1 MNHFKLLAFSSL
13 LLITTTDQAAESYPL
28 LRESYDP
35 ALQAQLQQLIGKRG
49 LQDAVDQQRLSVTL
63 VDLCD
68 QGKPRVASING
79 DVMEYAASLPKIAI
93 LLSAFVQIEQGIL
106 ELNDELEADLT
117 AMIRH
122 SSNPAAT
129 RVLDL
134 VGREEVLNILQ
145 SPKFKFYDERYDGGL
160 WVGKA
165 YSVKGAYHR
174 DPLNSISH
182 GATTM
187 QVARFYYLLD
197 SNSLVSPELT
207 LKMKQ
212 ILSEPAINHKFVKG
226 LNARP
231 GLTIYRKSGTWR
243 NFHADSALVESGE
256 CKYIIVALAQD
267 PNGGQWL
274 EDLASPLHDL
284 VVAKER
290 K

>member
-13 LLITTTDQAAESYPL
+13 LLITTNGLAAENFPGL
-28 LRESYDP
+28 WECHDP
-35 ALQAQLQQLIGKRG
+35 ALQMQLQQLIGERG
-49 LQDAVDQQRLSVTL
+49 LKDAVDQKRLAVTL

-68 QGKPRVASING
+68 QGKPKVASING

-106 ELNDELEADLT
+106 ELNDKLETDLT

-134 VGREEVLNILQ
+134 VGREELLNILQ
-145 SPKFKFYDERYDGGL
+145 SPKFKLYDERYDGGL

-165 YSVKGAYHR
+165 YSVRGAYHR

-197 SNSLVSPELT
+197 SNRLVSPELT
-207 LKMKQ
+207 VKMKQ

-284 VVAKER
+284 VVTKER

>member
-1 MNHFKLLAFSSL
+1 MTLISL
-13 LLITTTDQAAESYPL
+13 LLSTATGWSAE
-28 LRESYDP
+28 DFP
-35 ALQAQLQQLIGKRG
+35 ALRKSIDTVLQEQLQQVIEKAG
-49 LQDAVDQQRLSVTL
+49 LQNAVDQERLSVTL

-68 QGKPRVASING
+68 QDKPRVASING

-93 LLSAFVQIEQGIL
+93 LLTAFVQIEQGRL
-106 ELNDELEADLT
+106 DLNDNLETDLT

-134 VGREEVLNILQ
+134 VGREEVLSTLQ

-160 WVGKA
+160 WLGKA
-165 YSVKGAYHR
+165 YSVKGAYQR
-174 DPLNSISH
+174 DPLHSISH

-197 SNSLVSPELT
+197 TNRLVSPELT
-207 LKMKQ
+207 LRMKQ
-212 ILSEPAINHKFVKG
+212 ILSKPAINHKFVKG
-226 LNARP
+226 LSGHP

-256 CKYIIVALAQD
+256 CKFIIVALAEDSQ
-267 PNGGQWL
+267 GGQWF

-284 VVAKER
+284 VMAGQQKE
-290 K
+290 

>member
-1 MNHFKLLAFSSL
+1 
-13 LLITTTDQAAESYPL
+13 LLIATTGWTAE
-28 LRESYDP
+28 DFP
-35 ALQAQLQQLIGKRG
+35 ALRKSLDPVLQEQLQQMIVKRG
-49 LQDAVDQQRLSVTL
+49 LQDAVDQERLSVTL

-106 ELNDELEADLT
+106 DLNDKLDADLT

-122 SSNPAAT
+122 SSNAAAT

-134 VGREEVLNILQ
+134 VGRKELLDILQ

-160 WVGKA
+160 WLGKA

-174 DPLNSISH
+174 DPLHSISH

-197 SNSLVSPELT
+197 SNRLVNPELT

-226 LNARP
+226 LKDRP

-243 NFHADSALVESGE
+243 NFHADSALVEFGE
-256 CKYIIVALAQD
+256 CKYIIVALAED
-267 PNGGQWL
+267 SKGGQWM
-274 EDLASPLHDL
+274 EDLASPLHEL
-284 VVAKER
+284 VVTRQR
-290 K
+290 KK